1 MGTGIKYG
9 GWYGY
14 PVQWK
19 EIFCFMSQWFF
30 FEAKAP
36 PHLQRMRYVISNLI
50 GLKHLLVLFVIANF
64 LTLGLVN
71 NASRVTAEVLF
82 QSPQSPPAQPEPPVQ
97 QAPPTQPPAVEQPP
111 AAEQPPAQQPP
122 AEQPPAEQPST
133 ESPAA
138 VEQQPVDQPAQ
149 PEQPATSSAP
159 AEQPAAESV
168 NPDAGAESA
177 APTEPDSSDSAVTEE
192 TRPERV
198 RPARDTTVEDSA
210 DQETSNSPRNF
221 ILDRAEFVDTI
232 IVSGAYVWL
241 CCGVALFLVVP
252 LVMLVLYIRGRS
264 KIVAEDEF

>member
-1 MGTGIKYG
+1 
-9 GWYGY
+9 
-14 PVQWK
+14 
-19 EIFCFMSQWFF
+19 MSQCFF
-30 FEAKAP
+30 FEAKA

-50 GLKHLLVLFVIANF
+50 GLKHLLVLFVIATF

-82 QSPQSPPAQPEPPVQ
+82 QSPQSPPAQPESPVQ
-97 QAPPTQPPAVEQPP
+97 QAPPAQPPAVE
-111 AAEQPPAQQPP
+111 QPP

-133 ESPAA
+133 ESPTA
-138 VEQQPVDQPAQ
+138 VEQQPVDQQAQ

-159 AEQPAAESV
+159 AEQPAVESV

-192 TRPERV
+192 TRHERV
-198 RPARDTTVEDSA
+198 RPARDTAIEDSA